1 MPAGVVMRIN
11 KSGFRPRKRPTSKT
25 RAMADCPIRR
35 AEAAGRR
42 IEPSMKQVTR
52 YHPLLVALHWLLAF
66 LIIAALFAGF
76 FLLARMPNSD
86 PQKIR
91 VLLVHMAAGMTILA
105 LMVVRFIVRMLT
117 SRPAPATTGHPFLDR
132 IAPVTHYGFYVLVLL
147 MVGTGYATAIL
158 AGPTGSSSRVQAN
171 RCRKTSPS
179 IRPSSP
185 TAISHSS
192 SPASLSCIVL
202 AALYHQFVRRDGLF
216 RRMWFGRRAAKAVA
230 PAE

>member
-1 MPAGVVMRIN
+1 
-11 KSGFRPRKRPTSKT
+11 
-25 RAMADCPIRR
+25 
-35 AEAAGRR
+35 
-42 IEPSMKQVTR
+42 MKQVTR

-66 LIIAALFAGF
+66 LIIAALLAGF

-132 IAPVTHYGFYVLVLL
+132 IAPVTHYGFYVLILM

-158 AGPTGSSSRVQAN
+158 AGLNRIVFQGSGDPLPEDFDIY
-171 RCRKTSPS
+171 PS
-179 IRPSSP
+179 FVAHSFFA
-185 TAISHSS
+185 AILAGFIILH
-192 SPASLSCIVL
+192 VL

>member
-1 MPAGVVMRIN
+1 
-11 KSGFRPRKRPTSKT
+11 
-25 RAMADCPIRR
+25 
-35 AEAAGRR
+35 
-42 IEPSMKQVTR
+42 MKQVTR
-52 YHPLLVALHWLLAF
+52 YHPLLVTLHWLLAF
-66 LIIAALFAGF
+66 LIIAALLAGF

-158 AGPTGSSSRVQAN
+158 AGLNRIVFQGSGN

-185 TAISHSS
+185 TAISRFSS
-192 SPASLSCIVL
+192 LALLSCTCWRRSIISSCAGTDCSDGCGSAGARQRL
-202 AALYHQFVRRDGLF
+202 WLRRNSSALRHQGDG
-216 RRMWFGRRAAKAVA
+216 A
-230 PAE
+230 

>member
-1 MPAGVVMRIN
+1 
-11 KSGFRPRKRPTSKT
+11 
-25 RAMADCPIRR
+25 
-35 AEAAGRR
+35 
-42 IEPSMKQVTR
+42 MKQVTR
-52 YHPLLVALHWLLAF
+52 YHPLLVTLHWLLAF
-66 LIIAALFAGF
+66 LIIAALLAGF

-117 SRPAPATTGHPFLDR
+117 SRR

-158 AGPTGSSSRVQAN
+158 AGLNRIVFQGSGEPLPENFAVYPTFIAHGYIALFLAGFVVL
-171 RCRKTSPS
+171 
-179 IRPSSP
+179 
-185 TAISHSS
+185 H
-192 SPASLSCIVL
+192 VL

>member
-1 MPAGVVMRIN
+1 
-11 KSGFRPRKRPTSKT
+11 
-25 RAMADCPIRR
+25 
-35 AEAAGRR
+35 
-42 IEPSMKQVTR
+42 MKQVTR

-158 AGPTGSSSRVQAN
+158 AGLNRIVFQGSGEPLPEN
-171 RCRKTSPS
+171 SPS
-179 IRPSSP
+179 IRPWLSSCFFVPEATIRSATCGGRKRRRRPMRSISP
-185 TAISHSS
+185 T
-192 SPASLSCIVL
+192 
-202 AALYHQFVRRDGLF
+202 
-216 RRMWFGRRAAKAVA
+216 
-230 PAE
+230 